1 MVPPCCFGGAL
12 ETVLTA
18 KVVPLPRLTPGRVF
32 ASRVNVFLLL
42 LISLALADAPATVE
56 APAPSDDSLMDSAL
70 PEETPPPP
78 AMTQRDR
85 LEEAVALRRIGA
97 FEDAARMLEKA
108 REMGGGVNE
117 QVAYQ
122 SGVLAEVREN
132 WRGAISAYEAVAAGW
147 PQSATAHDARF
158 RRAYCLEELG
168 EHRAA
173 TKAVKRLQR
182 EGRWSEDDERTMAL
196 QRGITELRSGK
207 TRRGIKRILKA
218 LESGED
224 ERTWIRAKARLA
236 LVRAQLGKAASIR
249 LKGDKRAAKRLKKRS
264 ALLSA
269 SEKQA
274 IVMFNLGEP
283 EFALEGLLLL
293 GDGYMELYE
302 AMLSYPPP
310 RSVDDPETY
319 REVVMEKASILLT
332 KAHAR
337 YDEGVRVAA
346 RTQWVGSVTERLR
359 AKRDALVSQLPQPSS
374 D

>member
-12 ETVLTA
+12 ENVLTT
-18 KVVPLPRLTPGRVF
+18 KVVPLPRLTPGKVYT
-32 ASRVNVFLLL
+32 SRVNVILLL
-42 LISLALADAPATVE
+42 LTSIALADVPTAETAVAPPE
-56 APAPSDDSLMDSAL
+56 DAPIDGVIEDAPRPVVL
-70 PEETPPPP
+70 
-78 AMTQRDR
+78 TQLDL

-97 FEDAARMLEKA
+97 FEDAARVLEQA
-108 REMGGGVNE
+108 RDATGEVDE

-122 SGVLAEVREN
+122 TGVLAEVRED
-132 WRGAISAYEAVAAGW
+132 WRGAITAYEAVAAGW
-147 PQSATAHDARF
+147 PDSATAHDARF

-168 EHRAA
+168 EHRSA

-182 EGRWSEDDERTMAL
+182 EGRWSADDERTMAL

-207 TRRGIKRILKA
+207 TRRGIKRILRA

-236 LVRAQLGKAASIR
+236 LVRAQLGKAASMR
-249 LKGDKRAAKRLKKRS
+249 LKGDKRAAKRLRKRS

-293 GDGYMELYE
+293 GDGYMDLYDE
-302 AMLSYPPP
+302 MLNYPPP

-346 RTQWVGSVTERLR
+346 RTQWVGSVTDRLKT
-359 AKRDALVSQLPQPSS
+359 KRDALVTRLPQPSS
-374 D
+374 E

>member
-249 LKGDKRAAKRLKKRS
+249 LKGDKRAAKRLRKRS

>member
-1 MVPPCCFGGAL
+1 MLLLFLTSIALASFPPADVAAGEADEASVTLAAPSVPPP
-12 ETVLTA
+12 V
-18 KVVPLPRLTPGRVF
+18 
-32 ASRVNVFLLL
+32 
-42 LISLALADAPATVE
+42 
-56 APAPSDDSLMDSAL
+56 
-70 PEETPPPP
+70 
-78 AMTQRDR
+78 MTQLDL
-85 LEEAVALRRIGA
+85 LEESVALRRIGA
-97 FEDAARMLEKA
+97 FEDAARMLKEA
-108 REMGGGVNE
+108 AATTGDVDE

-122 SGVLAEVREN
+122 SGVLAEVRED
-132 WRGAISAYEAVAAGW
+132 WSGAIAAYAAVAEGW
-147 PQSATAHDARF
+147 PDSATAHDARF

-173 TKAVKRLQR
+173 TKAVKKLQR

-207 TRRGIKRILKA
+207 TRRGVRRILKA
-218 LESGED
+218 LESGQD
-224 ERTWIRAKARLA
+224 DRTWIRAKARLA
-236 LVRAQLGKAASIR
+236 LVRAQLGKAASMR
-249 LKGDKRAAKRLKKRS
+249 LKGDKRAAKRLRKRS
-264 ALLSA
+264 ALISA

-293 GDGYMELYE
+293 GDGYMELYDE
-302 AMLSYPPP
+302 MLNYPPP

-319 REVVMEKASILLT
+319 RELVMEKASILLT

-346 RTQWVGSVTERLR
+346 RTQWVGSVTDRLK
-359 AKRDALVSQLPQPSS
+359 AKRDTLAVRLPQPSS

>member
-1 MVPPCCFGGAL
+1 
-12 ETVLTA
+12 
-18 KVVPLPRLTPGRVF
+18 
-32 ASRVNVFLLL
+32 
-42 LISLALADAPATVE
+42 
-56 APAPSDDSLMDSAL
+56 
-70 PEETPPPP
+70 
-78 AMTQRDR
+78 MTQRDR

-207 TRRGIKRILKA
+207 TVHPSLRWVVHEEVRAFTEMFPDIPLHVDMDPDSWTVRRGKQTIL
-218 LESGED
+218 
-224 ERTWIRAKARLA
+224 
-236 LVRAQLGKAASIR
+236 
-249 LKGDKRAAKRLKKRS
+249 
-264 ALLSA
+264 
-269 SEKQA
+269 EK
-274 IVMFNLGEP
+274 
-283 EFALEGLLLL
+283 
-293 GDGYMELYE
+293 
-302 AMLSYPPP
+302 
-310 RSVDDPETY
+310 
-319 REVVMEKASILLT
+319 
-332 KAHAR
+332 
-337 YDEGVRVAA
+337 
-346 RTQWVGSVTERLR
+346 
-359 AKRDALVSQLPQPSS
+359 
-374 D
+374 

>member
-1 MVPPCCFGGAL
+1 MVPPCYFGGAL
-12 ETVLTA
+12 EKVLTT
-18 KVVPLPRLTPGRVF
+18 KVVPLPRLTPGEVF
-32 ASRVNVFLLL
+32 ASRTNVFLLL
-42 LISLALADAPATVE
+42 LTTFALANPPTSELPLNTAEDVATEE
-56 APAPSDDSLMDSAL
+56 A
-70 PEETPPPP
+70 TPPPTVF
-78 AMTQRDR
+78 TQRDL
-85 LEEAVALRRIGA
+85 LEEGVALRRIGA
-97 FEDAARMLEKA
+97 FEDAARMLGQA
-108 REMGGGVNE
+108 RGASGNVDE

-122 SGVLAEVREN
+122 TGVLAEVRED
-132 WRGAISAYEAVAAGW
+132 WRGAITAYEAVAAGW
-147 PQSATAHDARF
+147 PDSATAHDARF

-168 EHRAA
+168 DHRSA

-182 EGRWSEDDERTMAL
+182 EGRWSADDERTMAL

-207 TRRGIKRILKA
+207 IRRGIKRILKA
-218 LESGED
+218 LNSGAD

-236 LVRAQLGKAASIR
+236 LVRAQLGKAASMK
-249 LKGDKRAAKRLKKRS
+249 LKGDKRAAKRLRKRS

-269 SEKQA
+269 AENQA

-293 GDGYMELYE
+293 GDGYMELYNE
-302 AMLSYPPP
+302 MLNYPPP

-346 RTQWVGSVTERLR
+346 RTQWVGSVTDRLK
-359 AKRDALVSQLPQPSS
+359 AKRDALADRLPQPSS
-374 D
+374 G

>member
-12 ETVLTA
+12 ENVLTT

-249 LKGDKRAAKRLKKRS
+249 LKGDKRAAKRLRKRS